1 MVNEQEN
8 GLKGQDNLAQ
18 GKRSGALGWRADR
31 KIVRAVKFLKEKILF
46 RTRGMSFCF
55 REMMLSHSV
64 RNNGVA
70 LISIFARTVFL
81 LHPIPRAAFRFVPPE
96 TLPWADRYWSFRPE
110 KSRPGSYYSDGIY
123 SAHIDDYGNDN

>member
-1 MVNEQEN
+1 MITEMIINSDNKN

-18 GKRSGALGWRADR
+18 GKRSVALGWRADR
-31 KIVRAVKFLKEKILF
+31 KIVRAVKFIKEKILF

-64 RNNGVA
+64 RNNGVS

-81 LHPIPRAAFRFVPPE
+81 LHSLPRAVFRFVPPS
-96 TLPWADRYWSFRPE
+96 TLPWATPILPLQGEE
-110 KSRPGSYYSDGIY
+110 KASS
-123 SAHIDDYGNDN
+123 NCV

>member
-8 GLKGQDNLAQ
+8 GLKGQHNLAQ
-18 GKRSGALGWRADR
+18 GKRSVTLGWRADR

-55 REMMLSHSV
+55 REMMLSNSV

-81 LHPIPRAAFRFVPPE
+81 LHSLPRAAFRFVPPS
-96 TLPWADRYWSFRPE
+96 TLPRATPILPLQGEE
-110 KSRPGSYYSDGIY
+110 KCVQRVAFLREGGPRVLGVG
-123 SAHIDDYGNDN
+123 